1 MISIPRTTKSAS
13 FLASLRRSSSAATA
27 PSSSTPGNN
36 KFPKLLEPLQL
47 TGGVTLRNR
56 VLMGSMHTGLE
67 ESKKMLI
74 FPGKLDEMAAF
85 YAERA
90 KGGVG
95 LIVTGGIAPN
105 FAGTG
110 YFGAAKMTSKS
121 EALPHRDVT
130 SAVHENGG
138 KIAMQILHT
147 GRYAYHPWLVSA
159 SSIKAPINSFTPK
172 ALSTAEVDATIDD
185 FVRCAE
191 MAKFAGYDGVEIMGS
206 EGYFINQFLVNRT
219 NKRTDKYGGS
229 YENRMRLPTE
239 IVKRVRAAVG
249 PEFIIVY
256 RLSML
261 DLVEDGSSWE
271 EIVTLAQRI
280 RDAGASI
287 INTGIGWHEARIPT
301 IATMVPRGAF
311 AWVTQRMREAVQGI
325 PLCTTNRINNPAVA
339 EDILSQG
346 AADMVSMARPFLADP
361 YFVNKAA
368 AGKEHEI
375 NTCIGCNQACLD
387 HIFVSKRASC
397 LVNPVSGYET
407 TLKLNPTKEKRKVAV
422 IGAGPAGLACATT
435 AAARGHEVTLF
446 DAASQIGGQ
455 FNLAKLIPGKE
466 EFYETVRY
474 FGTQLQ
480 RHNVTVRLNTH
491 ISKPSELS
499 EFDHVVLA
507 TGVVPRDIQLPNKC
521 TTKDKVKVLSYVDLL
536 KGGEQLAGKS
546 VAVIGAGGIGFD
558 VADFLSHGHDP
569 KSTAATPSL
578 YTKTD
583 SLLPNHVE
591 KDRVASFM
599 QEWAVDT
606 TIQERGGLLPK
617 THATDAAHHAE
628 RKIFLLQRKH
638 GRLGQTLGK
647 TTGWVH
653 KATLKRRGV
662 EEISGVKY
670 VEVNDEGLVIEVTAK
685 DKSKDKSKGKDD
697 TTAATTKTRRTLPV
711 DTVVVCAGQESLRD
725 LFKPLTSA
733 AKSHETSDAHKKHQ
747 TVFVI
752 GGAELASELD
762 AKRAID
768 QGTRLANEIETA
780 QTGQVFMAPIDTSH
794 KIYTWLQNWKK

>member
-1 MISIPRTTKSAS
+1 MLSNPRTIKSNS
-13 FLASLRRSSSAATA
+13 LLANMRRMANAATA
-27 PSSSTPGNN
+27 PSSSNPSSTPDN
-36 KFPKLLEPLQL
+36 KFSKLLEPLVL
-47 TGGVTLRNR
+47 TGGTTLRNR

-67 ESKKMLI
+67 ESKKMLL
-74 FPGKLDEMAAF
+74 FPGKLDEMATF
-85 YAERA
+85 YAERS

-105 FAGTG
+105 FAGCG
-110 YFGAAKMTSKS
+110 YLGAAKITSKS
-121 EALPHRDVT
+121 EAAPHRDVT
-130 SAVHENGG
+130 AAVHQHGG

-147 GRYAYHPWLVSA
+147 GRYGYHPWLVSA
-159 SSIKAPINSFTPK
+159 SAIKAPINSYTPK
-172 ALSTAEVDATIDD
+172 ALSTQEVDATIDD

-191 MAKFAGYDGVEIMGS
+191 MAKYAGYDGVEIMGS

-287 INTGIGWHEARIPT
+287 INTGIGWHEARMPT

-311 AWVTQRMREAVQGI
+311 AWVTQRMKEQVQGI

-346 AADMVSMARPFLADP
+346 CADMVSMARPFLADP
-361 YFVNKAA
+361 YFVSKAA
-368 AGKEHEI
+368 AGKENEI
-375 NTCIGCNQACLD
+375 NTCIACNQACLD

-407 TLKLNPTKEKRKVAV
+407 TLKLTPVTQKRTVAV
-422 IGAGPAGLACATT
+422 IGAGPAGLACAST

-446 DAASQIGGQ
+446 DSAAQLGGQ

-466 EFYETVRY
+466 EFFETIRY
-474 FGTQLQ
+474 FSTQLQ
-480 RHNVTVRLNTH
+480 KHNVTVKLNTP
-491 ISKPSELS
+491 ITKPSQLS
-499 EFDHVVLA
+499 AFDHIVLA
-507 TGVVPRDIQLPNKC
+507 TGVTPRDIKLPNNCK
-521 TTKDKVKVLSYVDLL
+521 TPGKVKVLTYLDLL
-536 KGGEQLAGKS
+536 KGGEHLAGKS
-546 VAVIGAGGIGFD
+546 VAIIGAGGIGFD
-558 VADFLSHGHDP
+558 VADFLSHPHD
-569 KSTAATPSL
+569 AHTPSDGEAM
-578 YTKTD
+578 YRRAEPI
-583 SLLPNHVE
+583 LPDHLE
-591 KDRVASFM
+591 KDRIDTFLK
-599 QEWAVDT
+599 EWGVDT
-606 TIQERGGLLPK
+606 TIQRGGIQSAAAAK
-617 THATDAAHHAE
+617 SATPAASE
-628 RKIFLLQRKH
+628 RKLYLLQRKS

-653 KATLKRRGV
+653 KATIKRRGV
-662 EEISGVKY
+662 EELSGVKY
-670 VEVNDEGLVIEVTAK
+670 IEVNDDGLVIELPAGKAK
-685 DKSKDKSKGKDD
+685 DGKEG
-697 TTAATTKTRRTLPV
+697 AKERRTLPV
-711 DTVVVCAGQESLRD
+711 DTVVICAGQESLRD

-733 AKSHETSDAHKKHQ
+733 AKSHETSDAKPKHQ
-747 TVFVI
+747 TVFLI
-752 GGAELASELD
+752 GGAELAAELD

-768 QGTRLANEIETA
+768 QGTRLAAQIETA
-780 QTGQVFMAPIDTSH
+780 QTGQVFLAPIDTSH
-794 KIYTWLQNWKK
+794 KIYSWWQSMRK